1 MAPNYINYSKLVKK
15 ASETATG
22 AGSALVALAV
32 AYHATL
38 DFIGVL
44 CSKLF

>member
-1 MAPNYINYSKLVKK
+1 MLLAKFIKK

-22 AGSALVALAV
+22 AGSALVALALV
-32 AYHATL
+32 LHGIL